1 MISPQGDTM
10 KIYVDIDE
18 TICHTPEGGKY
29 KESTPIQPNID
40 KINALYDQG
49 HIITYWT
56 ARGSRT
62 GKDWR
67 ELTEIQLQD
76 WGAKHHELILKKPA
90 YDVFICDKVLNS
102 RAFFKDEHVW
112 WPDGEK
118 SRKQDI
124 EDMAPQGAVGW
135 MEGENTVTYF
145 DSGGKVLLTRKGR
158 IPT

>member
-1 MISPQGDTM
+1 MVSPQGDTM

-67 ELTEIQLQD
+67 ELTELQLQD
-76 WGAKHHELILKKPA
+76 WGAKHHELILKN
-90 YDVFICDKVLNS
+90 FL
-102 RAFFKDEHVW
+102 
-112 WPDGEK
+112 
-118 SRKQDI
+118 
-124 EDMAPQGAVGW
+124 
-135 MEGENTVTYF
+135 
-145 DSGGKVLLTRKGR
+145 
-158 IPT
+158 